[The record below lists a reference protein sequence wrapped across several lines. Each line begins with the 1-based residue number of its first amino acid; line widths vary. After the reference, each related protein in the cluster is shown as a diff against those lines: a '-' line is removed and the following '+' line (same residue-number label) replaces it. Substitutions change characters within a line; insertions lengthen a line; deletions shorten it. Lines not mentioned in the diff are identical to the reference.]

1 MATYNAGTDTVTITG
16 TEGSPDTL
24 DSIVSAVAN
33 TAKAKKVGLNSYEF
47 DFRILNNATGFL
59 SFGRDSLAI
68 LKDCR
73 WDKNAVG
80 GVIFNHRCLVRF
92 EGSGYTDASINAA
105 AGYKVI
111 SYRDI
116 AGVNPRLIL
125 LSNFGGRYDLLALV
139 NPCALQIQGLDYETY
154 CSNANDFQY
163 WGASSISKINPA
175 SGSNISFLRFLSRE
189 SLTSGAS
196 SERQGF
202 EGYNTTYNNLF
213 FADTG
218 IEMNDGGDASY
229 TMVLESPVFDFGG
242 TSSPMRFSLYGA
254 GTIDIRNPTF
264 PNGAWNGRYL
274 GYGGGF
280 SSSLVFIRISYPL
293 SLTFLSGATAVPM
306 RVRHTRNDAT
316 NIDNTAN
323 GSGLSSAL
331 LLVSMR
337 NGGGVGDLAA
347 SATYTWGVKA
357 RLYAFKLAG
366 ASDSLYTAATFSA
379 ATNLTSQCVAVQGLT
394 LSESAAAALT
404 GYSLT
409 ASGAS
414 AGTLAI
420 SGSGTAA
427 NGWHFYR
434 QWISTFANFGSSD
447 TWDYDAGLLDIAG
460 WSLSVSGSFTGNVKS
475 LTSTTITGTITTTGS
490 QFGGVITSNKS
501 LTLSGC
507 TFAPGTTINTSA
519 GAISIAVDPA
529 QIANITAGSNVTI
542 FSQSTLTLTGF
553 PNGSRV
559 VISQSGRTQDLVNG
573 QNSPYV
579 FVGPAGGYGVVISA
593 AGFKDLVFS
602 VDLSTSQAIPVS
614 MVSASSSQ
622 QVDQALGRFIQFMRA
637 DTRYST
643 MLTEAL
649 AVSGLRDEAY
659 TVRLGLWSSAEFK
672 SAWNVLIASSS
683 IADPTSGEVA
693 VWTGYLSQAGYMGI
707 SFTSA
712 GGIN

>member
-1 MATYNAGTDTVTITG
+1 VATYNAGTDTVTITG
-16 TEGSPDTL
+16 TESSPDTL

-33 TAKAKKVGLNSYEF
+33 TAKAKKVGLTSYEL

-59 SFGRDSLAI
+59 SFGRDTFTI

-73 WDKNAVG
+73 WDKNGATG

-92 EGSGYTDASINAA
+92 EGAGYQVASINAA

-111 SYRDI
+111 SYRDV

-175 SGSNISFLRFLSRE
+175 PGSSISFLRFLSRE
-189 SLTSGAS
+189 SLTAGSS

-202 EGYNTTYNNLF
+202 EGYNTTYSNLF

-218 IEMNDGGDASY
+218 IEMNDGGEASY
-229 TMVLESPVFDFGG
+229 TMILDSPTFDFGG
-242 TSSPMRFSLYGA
+242 ASSPMRFSLYGP
-254 GTIDIRNPTF
+254 GTIDIRNPTY

-280 SSSLVFIRISYPL
+280 SSSSVFILVSFPL
-293 SLTFLSGATAVPM
+293 ALTFLSGATAVAM
-306 RVRHTRNDAT
+306 RVRYARNDAT

-323 GSGLSSAL
+323 GAGLSSAL

-337 NGGGVGDLAA
+337 NGGGTGDLAA
-347 SATYTWGVKA
+347 SAAYTWGVKA
-357 RLYAFKLAG
+357 RLYNFKLAG
-366 ASDSLYTAATFSA
+366 ASDSLYTAATFAA
-379 ATNLTSQCVAVQGLT
+379 ATNLTSQCVAVPGLT
-394 LSESAAAALT
+394 LTEGQAAALT

-434 QWISTFANFGSSD
+434 QWIATFANFGSGD
-447 TWDYDAGLLDIAG
+447 TWDYDPALLDIAG
-460 WSLSVSGSFTGNVKS
+460 WSLSISGSFTGNIKS
-475 LTSTTITGTITTTGS
+475 LVSTTITGTIATTGS

-501 LTLSGC
+501 LTFSGC
-507 TFAPGTTINTSA
+507 TFAPGTTINT
-519 GAISIAVDPA
+519 
-529 QIANITAGSNVTI
+529 
-542 FSQSTLTLTGF
+542 
-553 PNGSRV
+553 
-559 VISQSGRTQDLVNG
+559 
-573 QNSPYV
+573 
-579 FVGPAGGYGVVISA
+579 
-593 AGFKDLVFS
+593 
-602 VDLSTSQAIPVS
+602 
-614 MVSASSSQ
+614 
-622 QVDQALGRFIQFMRA
+622 
-637 DTRYST
+637 
-643 MLTEAL
+643 
-649 AVSGLRDEAY
+649 
-659 TVRLGLWSSAEFK
+659 
-672 SAWNVLIASSS
+672 
-683 IADPTSGEVA
+683 
-693 VWTGYLSQAGYMGI
+693 
-707 SFTSA
+707 
-712 GGIN
+712 